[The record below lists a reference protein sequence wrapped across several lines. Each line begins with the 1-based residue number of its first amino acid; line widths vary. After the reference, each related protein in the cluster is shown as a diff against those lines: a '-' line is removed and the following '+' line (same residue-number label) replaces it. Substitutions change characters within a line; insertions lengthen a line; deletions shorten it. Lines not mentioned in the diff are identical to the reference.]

1 MNKMSYSHD
10 EIEKII
16 LNIGDIIVD
25 HLTGYVGVLSVRDRH
40 MDMIKDD
47 VYFWEIRWST
57 ALFKRDKSKPLQVS
71 GYIKEETLKLSILIG
86 TVELYSVKEKRENE
100 HSLGN

>member
-1 MNKMSYSHD
+1 MSYSHD

-16 LNIGDIIVD
+16 LNVGDIIVD
-25 HLTGYVGVLSVRDRH
+25 HLTGYVGVLSIRDRH
-40 MDMIKDD
+40 IDITKGD
-47 VYFWEIRWST
+47 VYFWEVRWST
-57 ALFKRDKSKPLQVS
+57 ALFKRDKKKPLQVS

-86 TVELYSVKEKRENE
+86 KTELYSIEEENE

>member
-10 EIEKII
+10 EIEKVI

-40 MDMIKDD
+40 MNMTKDD
-47 VYFWEIRWST
+47 VYFWEVRWST
-57 ALFKRDKSKPLQVS
+57 ALFKRDKKKPLQIS
-71 GYIKEETLKLSILIG
+71 GYIKEKTLKLSILIG
-86 TVELYSVKEKRENE
+86 TTELYSVKEKDE
-100 HSLGN
+100 HSS

>member
-1 MNKMSYSHD
+1 MNYSHD

-16 LNIGDIIVD
+16 LNVGDIIVD
-25 HLTGYVGVLSVRDRH
+25 HLTGYVGVLSIRDRH
-40 MDMIKDD
+40 IDITKGD
-47 VYFWEIRWST
+47 VYFWEVRWST
-57 ALFKRDKSKPLQVS
+57 ALFKRDKKKPLQVS

-86 TVELYSVKEKRENE
+86 KTELYSIEEENE